1 MYRAPILVAITA
13 LIALT
18 PLHPSA
24 AQQGND
30 TVERSVPAEASIPIF
45 AGELDVNL
53 INVFVTVL
61 DDDGIP
67 VPNLTRDNFAV
78 YERDQPMNITNF
90 SEIRR
95 TPPDRD
101 VVRAGDSES
110 LDARLARV
118 IGDDGG
124 FVHVALL
131 FDRLSLQKRNC
142 KRVLKALEEFVHGS
156 VSHGDRIMVA
166 SVGEEFRVLEPFTS
180 DVDDLLRALNEVP
193 DTPSLASET
202 SGRKRILDREI
213 LSEQVLQ
220 NEAALFSPRG
230 PGGGSS
236 TFASGAMPQSISTDM
251 VVLRATKLMEAV
263 GQLRAI
269 EEERIRRSLLGLHE
283 MVRSLAA
290 VPGSK
295 HVIWIGEDLAIQPA
309 IDTYSHFFSKFQKWS
324 TNLNL
329 ERPDMWLS
337 DDTLD
342 AEFSEVATAAQVSRT
357 TLHLVDASDRDR
369 ELAASAFS
377 SVENNAFLTSEEGGN
392 RVSAD
397 YDLARS
403 ARLVDGAA
411 YLAHATGGT
420 FSSNTRDFE
429 HYFED
434 LEAILGSYYS
444 IGYVRP
450 GDPDGALRPV
460 RIDLPEESARIHHQQ
475 QVYPRT
481 PVQKVVDDTLSR
493 LRFGTGTNP
502 LGVSVT
508 LAGLEPIDEGRFIQT
523 IRLGL
528 PVGPLSPIESGQ
540 NALVRLLVVFQ
551 SLDKYGFSLPP
562 QLMPLDL
569 TIPSARMT
577 QGALAQAE
585 VRLLVGP
592 DTRRLGIGILDQ
604 TSGVQATT
612 DVELAPA
619 AP

>member
-1 MYRAPILVAITA
+1 
-13 LIALT
+13 
-18 PLHPSA
+18 
-24 AQQGND
+24 
-30 TVERSVPAEASIPIF
+30 
-45 AGELDVNL
+45 
-53 INVFVTVL
+53 
-61 DDDGIP
+61 
-67 VPNLTRDNFAV
+67 
-78 YERDQPMNITNF
+78 
-90 SEIRR
+90 
-95 TPPDRD
+95 
-101 VVRAGDSES
+101 
-110 LDARLARV
+110 
-118 IGDDGG
+118 
-124 FVHVALL
+124 
-131 FDRLSLQKRNC
+131 
-142 KRVLKALEEFVHGS
+142 
-156 VSHGDRIMVA
+156 
-166 SVGEEFRVLEPFTS
+166 
-180 DVDDLLRALNEVP
+180 
-193 DTPSLASET
+193 
-202 SGRKRILDREI
+202 
-213 LSEQVLQ
+213 
-220 NEAALFSPRG
+220 
-230 PGGGSS
+230 
-236 TFASGAMPQSISTDM
+236 
-251 VVLRATKLMEAV
+251 MEAV